1 MDRKELNA
9 LLKSIISSFDLKG
22 ETLTSLKQK
31 IKLNYEG
38 DKIIFRRKVL
48 SKEKQQERIRHY
60 DKLSCLRLYANEK
73 AVEKYMVKEGYKF
86 EDIYNILALDFIIYK
101 KEIDIF
107 EYLKDKFPTEW
118 GLFDFE
124 DLGNGYMLAYN

>member
-38 DKIIFRRKVL
+38 NKIVL